1 MSSLPALRSQPLS
14 SAEVTMTDLH
24 LVLGIC
30 IAGEIEDRHKE
41 QLPGYQILEA
51 LEDSLFTHDSSIG
64 IKQEAGK
71 MAQ

>member
-1 MSSLPALRSQPLS
+1 
-14 SAEVTMTDLH
+14 MTDLH
-24 LVLGIC
+24 LGLGIC